1 MQLGHIFSHFQQS
14 KLIGIGAC
22 HSFPR
27 RFFDQFNRKVCVHA
41 ILVRSDIFKTTK
53 ILFVFD

>member
-1 MQLGHIFSHFQQS
+1 MQLGHVFSLFEKS
-14 KLIGIGAC
+14 KLLGIGAC

-27 RFFDQFNRKVCVHA
+27 RFLDQFNRKVCVHA
-41 ILVRSDIFKTTK
+41 ILVRSNIFRANR